1 MPIKKSPSKKASRKS
16 HSKESISKKPAMK
29 SKGVLVVGG
38 IIMDM
43 IVRSDYLKVKD
54 GNLTIPFDSKITL
67 HELTEDI
74 GGSAHNAAANLAN
87 LGTKT
92 YLFGAIGKEEV
103 GDIAI
108 RNLKE
113 YHVDTSYVKLKSA
126 FTGTSIVFLVNGE
139 KTILTYRGANDFL
152 GEKDLPKNLFD
163 KIDTMVLTS
172 LISDD
177 NIAMMRKALFAAR
190 RKNVKIVMNPSMS
203 MVTHRHNE
211 LLYAIGM
218 SSIVI
223 LNDKEAKLITGKDDI
238 DGAMDELR
246 RYGPEI
252 VIITRDIRGSMVA
265 DGNDLYTVPSYK
277 VKVVD
282 TTGGGD
288 SFTAGFIHAKS
299 RGYSTRDAVR
309 FASGVAALNI
319 LTPGAS
325 TDLPSEKEVLNFMK
339 KAKYNKE

>member
-203 MVTHRHNE
+203 MVTH
-211 LLYAIGM
+211 
-218 SSIVI
+218 S
-223 LNDKEAKLITGKDDI
+223 